1 VTLFQVATAEE
12 WVQTLNIQRYGC
24 HVVGYE
30 GREALCTPTA
40 YPILAPLFFISF
52 ILVGTMVILNLF
64 IGVIMN
70 GMSEAEKEELE
81 RNERERL
88 ERHSLPSAREAL
100 ESDLHRLEMQIAEL
114 GSAVKAISIRARAR
128 DA

>member
-1 VTLFQVATAEE
+1 
-12 WVQTLNIQRYGC
+12 
-24 HVVGYE
+24 VVGYE

-40 YPILAPLFFISF
+40 YPILAPLFFITF

-70 GMSEAEKEELE
+70 GMGEAEKEELE
-81 RNERERL
+81 RAERERL

-100 ESDLHRLEMQIAEL
+100 ETDLQRLEAQIAEL
-114 GSAVKAISIRARAR
+114 GAAVKAISIRARAR